1 MKKENK
7 ELILPSVLVAVLVMG
22 IFTFFIVVDYGKTS
36 ATRCTDMVSVLQ
48 DDCGLNEDYIEF
60 GEPGSLD
67 EIMSTRSYKGCDFQ
81 LI

>member
-7 ELILPSVLVAVLVMG
+7 ELILPVSLIGVVVMG

-48 DDCGLNEDYIEF
+48 DDCELNEEIIES
-60 GEPGSLD
+60 GEPGSL
-67 EIMSTRSYKGCDFQ
+67 ISR
-81 LI
+81 